1 MTTEYRTPDG
11 KRAWYARTPL
21 GLAQHLAL
29 DALFSD
35 QTVCG
40 HPLHEASTAELR
52 TPIGF
57 VCRWCIHRV
66 RKHGTARKTP
76 APTAY
81 PWYLVVWTV
90 NVWKWLRKRTKR
102 GA

>member
-21 GLAQHLAL
+21 GLTQHLVL
-29 DALFSD
+29 DALFTD

-40 HPLHEASTAELR
+40 HPLHEWCNTGVR
-52 TPIGF
+52 TPLGF
-57 VCRWCIHRV
+57 TCRWCIRRV
-66 RKHGTARKTP
+66 RKHGVQRTRP

-81 PWYLVVWTV
+81 PWYLVVGAV
-90 NVWKWLRKRTKR
+90 NAWKWLRNLAKR
-102 GA
+102 GG